1 MQATNPFTRD
11 FQEAA
16 RLEAEAA
23 RARGQNVGIFTR
35 MFMSLGPDVLKLDGT
50 RHDAEMME
58 ASGHAASRWA
68 RLLDL
73 EAQLQRD
80 DAVLASRPKKG
91 PAAPATTFYP
101 TARSKRDRAWE
112 QETQVRREG
121 LTALRDQAKVER
133 KELECFHKR

>member
-35 MFMSLGPDVLKLDGT
+35 MFLSLGPDVLKLDGT

-58 ASGHAASRWA
+58 ARGHVASRWA

-73 EAQLQRD
+73 EAQVERD
-80 DAVLASRPKKG
+80 EAALASRPKKR
-91 PAAPATTFYP
+91 P
-101 TARSKRDRAWE
+101 TQPGGDTLPQRTLAERDRAFE
-112 QETQVRREG
+112 Q
-121 LTALRDQAKVER
+121 
-133 KELECFHKR
+133 